1 MEEREG
7 EPDLEVTREEITYR
21 AILVGSDF
29 GNSNSVYARFED
41 VMKELEELAQAAD
54 VEVAG
59 VMTQARD
66 SIDVKYYIGKGK
78 VEELKEFADNMEA
91 NLVIFQNELSG
102 SQLRNLEKALEVTVI
117 DRTMLILDI
126 FAKRASTAE
135 GKLQVELAQLKY
147 KLPRLIHSNDNLSR
161 TGAGIGSRGPGEKK
175 LETDKR
181 RIRRKIFEIEQELK
195 TVKQNREVQRKS
207 RLKNGIP
214 IVAVAGYTNA
224 GKSTLCNRLMREHGE
239 YSRDKEVFVKDMLFA
254 TLDTS
259 LRKGKLP
266 NGNEFLLTDT
276 VGFVSDLPHDLVN
289 AFHSTLE
296 EINYADLILHVID
309 VSNEKYDL
317 QMNTTQKVFQEIGAE
332 NIPVITVFN
341 KIDLKREEMILPESS
356 NKISVSAKTGHH
368 IPELLEKIRSIISN
382 NIAVTMRIPYDKGSI
397 LSNFHNKYNILEE
410 TYEEEGT
417 KLTFYIDE
425 SDYERYR
432 QYLVNS

>member
-1 MEEREG
+1 MET
-7 EPDLEVTREEITYR
+7 TREELKYK

-29 GNSNSVYARFED
+29 GNANRIYAKFED
-41 VMKELEELAQAAD
+41 VMKELEELAQAAE
-54 VEVAG
+54 VEVVG
-59 VMTQARD
+59 VMTQVRD
-66 SIDVKYYIGKGK
+66 SVDVKYYIGKGK
-78 VEELKEFADNMEA
+78 VEELKEFAANMEA

-102 SQLRNLEKALEVTVI
+102 SQLRNLEKVLEVTVI

-147 KLPRLIHSNDNLSR
+147 KLPRLIHSNKNLSR

-195 TVKQNREVQRKS
+195 EVKQNREVQRKS
-207 RLKNGIP
+207 RLKKEIP

-224 GKSTLCNRLMREHGE
+224 GKSTLCNRLMREHKDYVQE
-239 YSRDKEVFVKDMLFA
+239 KEVFVKDMLFA

-259 LRKGKLP
+259 LRKAKLP

-296 EINYADLILHVID
+296 EITYADLILHVID

-317 QMNTTQKVFQEIGAE
+317 QMNTTEQVFRKIGAE

-341 KIDLKREEMILPESS
+341 KIDLKREELTLPSGS
-356 NKISVSAKTGHH
+356 NKISISAKTGYH
-368 IPELLEKIRSIISN
+368 IEELLESIQSIISN
-382 NIAVTMRIPYDKGSI
+382 NVAVTMLLPYDRGGI
-397 LSNFHNKYNILEE
+397 LSQFHNKYHILEE

-417 KLTFYIDE
+417 KIRLYIDE
-425 SDYERYR
+425 TDYEKYKE
-432 QYLVNS
+432 YLVRN